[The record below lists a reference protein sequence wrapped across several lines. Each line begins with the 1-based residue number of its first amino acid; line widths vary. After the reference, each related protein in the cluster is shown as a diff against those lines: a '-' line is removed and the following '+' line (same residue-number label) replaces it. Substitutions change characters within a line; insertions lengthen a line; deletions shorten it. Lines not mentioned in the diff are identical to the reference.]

1 MQHRWD
7 KSVGKMPSMRRTDRN
22 RAESH
27 PNTSKK
33 SKEEEYSYLKK
44 KNPYFIWHF
53 SEVNQ
58 ILILILISDVA
69 MKK

>member
-7 KSVGKMPSMRRTDRN
+7 KSVGKMSSMRGTDRN

-33 SKEEEYSYLKK
+33 PKEEEYSYLKK
-44 KNPYFIWHF
+44 NPSFIWHF

-69 MKK
+69 MRK